1 MVRPTQ
7 SVPASIQPRSASAPA
22 APAPQSGAAVPVAA
36 DEVSL
41 AAATMQ
47 AQTQAPTSVAS
58 AKPTAEAP
66 LTALA
71 PPSSTAPPAAPEV
84 PELLTLEEAGQV
96 EALRPA
102 LGTSAFWTAQARD
115 EVDFFARVS
124 VDREQG
130 GFFTHI
136 DADGMVTNPDEKF
149 LMPTSRQVHAY
160 SAAYRMTGDLRYLQL
175 ARHGVDFILA
185 HHVQQAP
192 EGGVYFTQRV
202 DRSGA
207 PLDEAGSSLVIN
219 EQTYGLT
226 GLIGYYKATR
236 DPKVLEVI
244 RQGHEYLTKHFSDP
258 VHGGFFDGVDPVTGQ
273 AATTKSYNSTVYPAT
288 SALLE
293 LAEIAEGDFREQV
306 LDQVEELGS
315 LFAEHFP
322 DPETGFIVENFTA
335 DWKPDWRSWQRQEL
349 GGQTDPAGRP
359 FLDATGNPLQSGT
372 IGVGGH
378 NTQGALFLLRADRLL
393 REGGRP
399 DEARSQAWTG
409 VARGLVDGMLER
421 AYDPQHGGWFDVF
434 VRETGQNMWH
444 TNKAFWQQEEGY
456 LATLALARLTGES
469 RYREA
474 ADKTLEFWDQKFMD
488 RRPEAGPDGTT
499 ALVSYGDRQTVAA
512 DGAPLTDPKG
522 APGKSSYHTTEM
534 AWLAREID
542 RW

>member
-7 SVPASIQPRSASAPA
+7 SVPSSIQPRSASAPA
-22 APAPQSGAAVPVAA
+22 APAPQSGAAASAPA

-41 AAATMQ
+41 AAAP
-47 AQTQAPTSVAS
+47 AQNQTPAPASVS
-58 AKPTAEAP
+58 AEQTTPA
-66 LTALA
+66 A
-71 PPSSTAPPAAPEV
+71 PPSATRPTALQV

-96 EALRPA
+96 ETPRPA

-130 GFFTHI
+130 GFFTHL
-136 DADGMVTNPDEKF
+136 DADGKVTNPDEKF

-207 PLDEAGSSLVIN
+207 PLDQAGSSLVIN

-258 VHGGFFDGVDPVTGQ
+258 VHGGFFDGVDPATGQ

-315 LFAEHFP
+315 LFARHFP
-322 DPETGFIVENFTA
+322 DPKTGFIVENFTA
-335 DWKPDWRSWQRQEL
+335 DWQPDWRSWQRQDL

-399 DEARSQAWTG
+399 DEARSQAWTD
-409 VARGLVDGMLER
+409 VAKGLVDGMLER

-488 RRPEAGPDGTT
+488 RRPEAGPDG
-499 ALVSYGDRQTVAA
+499 AISLVSYGDRQTVAA
-512 DGAPLTDPKG
+512 DGTPLTDPKG
-522 APGKSSYHTTEM
+522 GPGKSSYHTTEM
-534 AWLAREID
+534 AWLGREIGE
-542 RW
+542 W